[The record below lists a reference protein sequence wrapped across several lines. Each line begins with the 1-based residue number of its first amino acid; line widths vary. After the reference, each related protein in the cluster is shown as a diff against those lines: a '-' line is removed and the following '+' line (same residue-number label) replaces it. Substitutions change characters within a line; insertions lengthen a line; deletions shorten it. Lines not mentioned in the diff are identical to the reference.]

1 MYKRILYELIQSTWM
16 QPVVRTI
23 MLNDVFRLNQLP
35 DLEYG
40 VICIEPLNFSV
51 TEMDGDM
58 FNGRFRIYY
67 VDRLTTSKDNIIDVQ
82 STGIDVLHNIIRQLD
97 EDVVDVG
104 DQEYRTFAERFK
116 DECAGAYLEVKLGI
130 AENYSCSPR
139 IAGDFNLDFN
149 EDFLITRPEQL
160 GVAEYINGSVIV
172 PGDFNPD
179 YNEDYSVGTEYSV
192 VAAGDPGN
200 TVNADQ
206 VQRIDE

>member
-139 IAGDFNLDFN
+139 IAG
-149 EDFLITRPEQL
+149 
-160 GVAEYINGSVIV
+160 YINGSVIV